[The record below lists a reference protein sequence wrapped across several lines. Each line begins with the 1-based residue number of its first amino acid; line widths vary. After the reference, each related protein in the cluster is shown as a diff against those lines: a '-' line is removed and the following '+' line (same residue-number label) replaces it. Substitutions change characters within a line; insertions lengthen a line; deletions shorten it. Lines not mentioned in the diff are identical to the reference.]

1 MYTCNTT
8 IDQFL
13 HMKTQ
18 LGHNTGNWLTLYSF
32 LLYVFD
38 VSLTSIFN
46 PSKTTYSMYQSNS
59 QELDFT
65 DNSWPCGSY
74 FPSPLHLN
82 FSRKVP
88 VPQLFSIEQT
98 NFPNLHLRNVLLWSQ
113 WIPWKQRMTK
123 NTIWQFQ
130 VDLQHNELS
139 SNFKTRHM
147 LKIIMFISYIGQ
159 SNMR

>member
-18 LGHNTGNWLTLYSF
+18 LGHKQKKLTDPLF

-65 DNSWPCGSY
+65 DNSRPCGSY
-74 FPSPLHLN
+74 FPIPLHLN

-98 NFPNLHLRNVLLWSQ
+98 NFPNLHFRNVLLWS
-113 WIPWKQRMTK
+113 
-123 NTIWQFQ
+123 
-130 VDLQHNELS
+130 
-139 SNFKTRHM
+139 
-147 LKIIMFISYIGQ
+147 
-159 SNMR
+159 